1 MSLVGR
7 KLFLSRGSDRSS
19 GGGHVFC
26 RAQVSLVAH
35 SAMSFL
41 VRQIVFFAEA
51 EVSFAVRKLF
61 VSRGGRVSCRLQ
73 VRFVARG
80 GRVSCHAQVSRAAQR
95 SLVLHELVSSC
106 DDGFFVVR

>member
-1 MSLVGR
+1 MR
-7 KLFLSRGSDRSS
+7 KLFLSRGSDRGS
-19 GGGHVFC
+19 GGGRVSC
-26 RAQVSLVAH
+26 RAQVSLVAR

-41 VRQIVFFAEA
+41 VREIVFFAA
-51 EVSFAVRKLF
+51 AGVSFAVRKLLL
-61 VSRGGRVSCRLQ
+61 SRGGRVSCRLQ

-95 SLVLHELVSSC
+95 SLVLHKLVLSC